1 MKPIFSIAVAAAASV
16 VVAMGAQ
23 AAGDLPTKF
32 SNTGGVANTRH
43 NMTQRAASGGPS
55 GAVMD
60 AYRSDYGEV
69 CVYCHTPHAANG
81 AVKLP
86 LWNRTLKA
94 TSYTTYT
101 SVSVTQPIAQPGIG
115 SLACLSCHDGQ
126 VAIDSIINMPGSGRY
141 KASQATGTDPDFLA
155 TWSNPSGSGPYVHAT
170 LTECMACHSSD
181 AGVVLGAGATD
192 FKAFLIG
199 TDLRDDHPVGVRYPA
214 MGPGVDFRNLTASVG
229 GLKFFDTNGN
239 SRPDKEE
246 VRVIDSGNG
255 YQVECSSCHDPHGV
269 PSAGPT
275 SKINPSFLRM
285 PSAGSAI
292 CLSCHT
298 K

>member
-1 MKPIFSIAVAAAASV
+1 MKPSFRITFAALA
-16 VVAMGAQ
+16 VVALSTGAR

-32 SNTGGVANTRH
+32 SNIGSVANTRH
-43 NMTQRAASGGPS
+43 NMTQRQASGGPS

-60 AYRSDYGEV
+60 TYRSDYGEV
-69 CVYCHTPHAANG
+69 CVYCHTPHG
-81 AVKLP
+81 ASDVALP
-86 LWNRTLKA
+86 LWNRTIKA
-94 TSYTTYT
+94 TTYTTYT
-101 SVSVTQPIAQPGIG
+101 SVSMTQPIAQPGIS

-141 KASQATGTDPDFLA
+141 NAGQATGTSEEFLN
-155 TWSNPSGSGPYVHAT
+155 TWTNAGSGPYAHLT

-181 AGVVLGAGATD
+181 AGAVLGAGSTD

-214 MGPGVDFRNLTASVG
+214 IGPNVDFRELTATSG
-229 GLKFFDTNGN
+229 GLKFFDSNGN
-239 SRPDKEE
+239 GRPDKQE

-255 YQVECSSCHDPHGV
+255 HQVECSSCHDPHGV
-269 PSAGPT
+269 PSGGAMSPFNG
-275 SKINPSFLRM
+275 SFLRVTG
-285 PSAGSAI
+285 AGSAI
-292 CLSCHT
+292 CLTCHS

>member
-1 MKPIFSIAVAAAASV
+1 MKSVFRIAAAGV
-16 VVAMGAQ
+16 LVATGAW

-32 SNTGGVANTRH
+32 SNVGTVANTRH
-43 NMTQRAASGGPS
+43 NLTQRQASGGPTGS
-55 GAVMD
+55 VMD

-69 CVYCHTPHAANG
+69 CVYCHTPHG
-81 AVKLP
+81 ASTVKLP
-86 LWNRTLKA
+86 LWNRTIKA

-101 SVSVTQPIAQPGIG
+101 SMSVTQPITQPGIS

-126 VAIDSIINMPGSGRY
+126 VAIDSIINMPGSGRS
-141 KASQATGTDPDFLA
+141 KPGQATGTDFNFLD

-170 LTECMACHSSD
+170 LTECMACHSAD
-181 AGVVLGAGATD
+181 AGIVLGAGATD
-192 FKAFLIG
+192 FRAFLIG

-214 MGPGVDFRNLTASVG
+214 AGGSDFRELTATVG
-229 GLKFFDTNGN
+229 NLKFFDGNGN
-239 SRPDKEE
+239 GRPDKEE

-255 YQVECSSCHDPHGV
+255 FQVECTSCHDPHGV
-269 PSAGPT
+269 PSGGP
-275 SKINPSFLRM
+275 SSQFNASFLRV
-285 PSAGSAI
+285 SSSGSAI